1 MAFFFSER
9 QELIAFDSIE
19 NNSSNFAEAWFMS
32 NWIRRV
38 INEQQFR
45 AFSTLNNILHCMVP
59 AVVI

>member
-1 MAFFFSER
+1 M
-9 QELIAFDSIE
+9 LIAFDSIE

-45 AFSTLNNILHCMVP
+45 AFSTLTNILHCMVP